1 MLSTPK
7 HEMEAEKSL
16 SRFRLVLASLAGIGM
31 LAALLFL
38 PAGRL
43 DWVAGWLYLVII
55 TINMAINYGCL
66 RHWNP
71 DLIRHRMRIGKGT
84 KTWDLTWMILFT
96 PVFLAIYVVGGLDA
110 GRFQWSDSPLWL
122 WPIGLTLFSAG
133 TAVLTWSMVVNPFF
147 EKTVRIQTERHHRVI
162 DAGPYRHVRHPGY
175 LGFLCWIL
183 ATPLLLGSW
192 WAFVPSFIAVVAL
205 MVRTGLEDRTLLD
218 ELPGYVDYAS
228 GVRPK
233 LIPGVW

>member
-1 MLSTPK
+1 MLPTPQQ
-7 HEMEAEKSL
+7 EADAGSDP
-16 SRFRLVLASLAGIGM
+16 SRLRLVLASLTGLCM
-31 LAALLFL
+31 FAALLFL

-55 TINMAINYGCL
+55 TINMAINYACL
-66 RHWNP
+66 RRWNP
-71 DLIRHRMRIGKGT
+71 ELIRHRMRFGKGT
-84 KTWDLTWMILFT
+84 KTWDLIWMILFT

-110 GRFQWSDSPLWL
+110 GRFQWSDAPLWL
-122 WPIGLTLFSAG
+122 WPTGLALLLAG
-133 TAVLTWSMVVNPFF
+133 TALLTWSMVVNPFF

-162 DAGPYRHVRHPGY
+162 DAGPYQHVRHPGY

-192 WAFVPSFIAVVAL
+192 WAFVPSFLAVVAL
-205 MVRTGLEDRTLLD
+205 MVRTGLEDRTLLN
-218 ELPGYVDYAS
+218 ELPGYVDYVS
-228 GVRPK
+228 GVRSK